1 MNKYLVTGGAG
12 FIGSQ
17 LVDKLLSQRHQVIVI
32 DDFSLG
38 KKENLAEHRR
48 NKNLVVYRKSIC
60 QDLTGIFKKE
70 KPTVIF
76 HLAALPRV
84 QFSIAEPTKTHQA
97 NVNGTLNLLETA
109 KKFNLK
115 RFVFSSSSSVY
126 GDQTKMPLEEA
137 MEPNPISPYALH
149 KLISENYARLYHL
162 LYDLETIS
170 LRYFNVFGPRQ
181 DSKGDYACLI
191 PRFIKLINQ
200 GKRPTINGH
209 GRQTRDFTFV
219 DDVIEAN
226 LLAAQTENKDCFGQV
241 FNIGASRNNSVN
253 QVTKEILK
261 LAKKKIRP
269 IHGPAVVEP
278 KNSLADIEKAKKM
291 LSWQPQVSFKKGL
304 QKTYRYFVEN
314 VN

>member
-1 MNKYLVTGGAG
+1 MSKALVSGGAG
-12 FIGSQ
+12 FIGSHIVEILLENNWEVRILDNFSTGSQ
-17 LVDKLLSQRHQVIVI
+17 SNLDHLRKDVEVHLGDVACFDDCAKAVAGVEVVFHQAAIPSVPRSVADPVGTHAANLTGTVNLLSAARSAGVRRLV
-32 DDFSLG
+32 
-38 KKENLAEHRR
+38 LA
-48 NKNLVVYRKSIC
+48 
-60 QDLTGIFKKE
+60 
-70 KPTVIF
+70 
-76 HLAALPRV
+76 
-84 QFSIAEPTKTHQA
+84 
-97 NVNGTLNLLETA
+97 
-109 KKFNLK
+109 
-115 RFVFSSSSSVY
+115 SSSAVY
-126 GDQTKMPLEEA
+126 GNDPGFPKRENMPPA
-137 MEPNPISPYALH
+137 PASPYAAQ
-149 KLISENYARLYHL
+149 KLSGEYYLRVFSELKA
-162 LYDLETIS
+162 LETVS

-241 FNIGASRNNSVN
+241 FNIGAGRNNSVN